1 MIITS
6 NRCMA
11 FVLVSCM
18 TFSQVSFAGA
28 PATSNTSNTSKTS
41 VSSDIISNV
50 GTYALYSAMAVLA
63 ASVYRLKSKDICG
76 DVDFNFSRLMRN
88 SDGFWTKF
96 KNSSAW
102 WDRWFV
108 GQEYKSSKMKAGK
121 SGEIEVGKA
130 QEPLGALGVGEAN
143 LKPALMGVGSAVFLY
158 KLIHPDKK
166 MFNET
171 FEQLAWGVLAAYLGI
186 ELSKD
191 K

>member
-1 MIITS
+1 MVVRS
-6 NRCMA
+6 NRFMA
-11 FVLVSCM
+11 LALVSCM
-18 TFSQVSFAGA
+18 AFSQVSFAGA
-28 PATSNTSNTSKTS
+28 PLTSNTSETS
-41 VSSDIISNV
+41 VSSNIISDI
-50 GTYALYSAMAVLA
+50 GTYALYSALAIVA

-88 SDGFWTKF
+88 SDGSWTKF
-96 KNSSAW
+96 ENALAW
-102 WDRWFV
+102 WDRWSV

-143 LKPALMGVGSAVFLY
+143 LKPALIGVGSAAFLY
-158 KLIHPDKK
+158 KLIYPDKDI
-166 MFNET
+166 FNKT
-171 FEQLAWGVLAAYLGI
+171 LDQLSWGILAAYLGL